1 MLLLNPF
8 TSGILGK
15 IANKKQTRKPTS
27 NGYISKTMLILE
39 SELKLSESSFQFLQK
54 SLGFCTLYPRGYTE
68 GGPTPTTPG
77 ATSSGSQHSRS

>member
-1 MLLLNPF
+1 MLLLKPF

-77 ATSSGSQHSRS
+77 ATSSSSQHSRS